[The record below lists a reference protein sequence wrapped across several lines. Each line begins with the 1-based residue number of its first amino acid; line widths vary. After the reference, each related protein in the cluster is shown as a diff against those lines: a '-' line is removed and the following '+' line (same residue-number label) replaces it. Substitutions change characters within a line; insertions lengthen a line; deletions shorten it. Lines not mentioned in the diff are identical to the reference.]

1 MRKRTLI
8 ASLVLALV
16 FCLSG
21 CGSSENAGS
30 GNTPAA
36 PVSQDATPDAP
47 ASGPVSPNGGPAG
60 PVVPVEGGGAD
71 GMLPEDRLNNK

>member
-1 MRKRTLI
+1 MRKRFLI
-8 ASLVLALV
+8 AGLGLALV
-16 FCLSG
+16 ICIGG
-21 CGSSENAGS
+21 CGSSEIAGS
-30 GNTPAA
+30 GNTPAG

>member
-1 MRKRTLI
+1 MRNLSLI
-8 ASLVLALV
+8 ASLGLAIV
-16 FCLSG
+16 FCLIG
-21 CGSSENAGS
+21 CGSSENAV
-30 GNTPAA
+30 NNNAPAA
-36 PVSQDATPDAP
+36 PVSQEATPDAT

>member
-1 MRKRTLI
+1 MRKRFLI
-8 ASLVLALV
+8 GGLGLVLV
-16 FCLSG
+16 ICLSG

-30 GNTPAA
+30 GNA

>member
-1 MRKRTLI
+1 MRKRFLI
-8 ASLVLALV
+8 AGLGFALVL
-16 FCLSG
+16 CLSG
-21 CGSSENAGS
+21 CGSSENAVS
-30 GNTPAA
+30 GKTPAA

>member
-8 ASLVLALV
+8 ASLGLALV

-21 CGSSENAGS
+21 CGSSENLGS